1 MTTTSASI
9 AAHEIPARQGMR
21 RFALRIDAV
30 VSGANGVAYL
40 ALAGPLA
47 DLFGVS
53 GSLLR
58 PVGAFF
64 LVWAAALWLLSSREA
79 ITRGEMIAVA
89 ALNAVWVAGL
99 ARVRRNRRGGARH
112 RRHRLA
118 AAPSAGGQRLRRAS
132 AGCEPGLIP
141 NSSAISS

>member
-1 MTTTSASI
+1 
-9 AAHEIPARQGMR
+9 MR

-58 PVGAFF
+58 PIGAFF

-89 ALNAVWVAGL
+89 ALNAVWVAGSL
-99 ARVRRNRRGGARH
+99 VFGATG
-112 RRHRLA
+112 A
-118 AAPSAGGQRLRRAS
+118 AAPDTVGTVWVLLQALVVSGFAGLQLAAS
-132 AGCEPGLIP
+132 R
-141 NSSAISS
+141 

>member
-1 MTTTSASI
+1 MTTTSASVT
-9 AAHEIPARQGMR
+9 AHEIPARQGMR

-58 PVGAFF
+58 PIGAFF
-64 LVWAAALWLLSSREA
+64 LVWAAALWLLSSSEA

-89 ALNAVWVAGL
+89 ALNAVWVAGSL
-99 ARVRRNRRGGARH
+99 VFAATGAESPDTVGTVWVLLQALVVSGFAGLQ
-112 RRHRLA
+112 LA
-118 AAPSAGGQRLRRAS
+118 ASR
-132 AGCEPGLIP
+132 
-141 NSSAISS
+141 

>member
-9 AAHEIPARQGMR
+9 AANGIPARQGMR

-58 PVGAFF
+58 PIGAFF

-89 ALNAVWVAGL
+89 ALNAVWVLGSLGFAATGAEAPDTVGTVWLLLQALVVSGFAGL
-99 ARVRRNRRGGARH
+99 Q
-112 RRHRLA
+112 LA
-118 AAPSAGGQRLRRAS
+118 ASRD
-132 AGCEPGLIP
+132 
-141 NSSAISS
+141 

>member
-1 MTTTSASI
+1 MTTTSAS
-9 AAHEIPARQGMR
+9 ATAHEIPARQGMR

-58 PVGAFF
+58 PIGAFF
-64 LVWAAALWLLSSREA
+64 LVWAAALWLLSSRETV
-79 ITRGEMIAVA
+79 TRGEMIAVA
-89 ALNAVWVAGL
+89 ALNAVWVAGSLVFSATGAAEPDTAGSVWVLLQALLVSGFVGLQL
-99 ARVRRNRRGGARH
+99 AVSRD
-112 RRHRLA
+112 
-118 AAPSAGGQRLRRAS
+118 
-132 AGCEPGLIP
+132 
-141 NSSAISS
+141 

>member
-1 MTTTSASI
+1 MTTTSASVT
-9 AAHEIPARQGMR
+9 AREIPARQAMR

-58 PVGAFF
+58 PIGAFF
-64 LVWAAALWLLSSREA
+64 LVWAAALWLLSSRKA

-89 ALNAVWVAGL
+89 ALNAVWVAGSL
-99 ARVRRNRRGGARH
+99 AFGATGAAEPDTVGTVWVLLQALVVSGLAGLQ
-112 RRHRLA
+112 LA
-118 AAPSAGGQRLRRAS
+118 ASRQ
-132 AGCEPGLIP
+132 
-141 NSSAISS
+141 